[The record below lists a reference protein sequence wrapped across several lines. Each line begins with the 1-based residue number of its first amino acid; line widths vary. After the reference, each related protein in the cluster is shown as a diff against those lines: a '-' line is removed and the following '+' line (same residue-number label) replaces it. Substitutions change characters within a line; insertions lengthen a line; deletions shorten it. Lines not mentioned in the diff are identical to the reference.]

1 MSGNGS
7 SSTSRRRRVR
17 QPAFRDAVRGCGRL
31 GCEIAVRVGIRH
43 FSKFS
48 TLTNASSVPDTR
60 ENITTMERIA
70 DAIGFDRSQIF
81 MDGGR

>member
-1 MSGNGS
+1 
-7 SSTSRRRRVR
+7 
-17 QPAFRDAVRGCGRL
+17 L
-31 GCEIAVRVGIRH
+31 I
-43 FSKFS
+43 
-48 TLTNASSVPDTR
+48 NASSVPDTR